1 MARQAGTTC
10 RAPTMERGTRVE
22 TCTTKNSRLV
32 DQPVVNGVKGEF
44 EAVGDTELVEDVM
57 EMVLDGLLGDE
68 KFFADF
74 LIAEA
79 LGDALDDFF
88 FAVAEQRLVGARLGF
103 AGFRESFRVFGGLR
117 GLGPGFARCT
127 R

>member
-44 EAVGDTELVEDVM
+44 EAVGDTELFEDVI
-57 EMVLDGLLGDE
+57 EIVFDGLLCVE
-68 KFFADF
+68 KFFVHF
-74 LIAEA
+74 LIALA
-79 LGDALDDFF
+79 LGRELEYFF
-88 FAVAEQRLVGARLGF
+88 FAAVVQRRL
-103 AGFRESFRVFGGLR
+103 A
-117 GLGPGFARCT
+117 AW
-127 R
+127 